1 MKIKHYFGL
10 AVIAAMTASCSSNED
25 LGTAGPGTGTNEA
38 GVSYVA
44 FNINL
49 PTQSGSS
56 SRAGSENDQFDAGTP
71 NEYDVKDATLLIFE
85 GSSESTAQFKG
96 AYTLNTAP
104 WKDNGKTDNIT
115 TTSATIVK
123 QIDTPASSSDHCYAL
138 VVLNKN
144 DVFTVNE
151 KAKTITLKGA
161 TATFSGT
168 YKNFAESLSEENLTK
183 NGFYMAN
190 APLASKAGGATDPT
204 GAEINTLAT
213 LDDKIK
219 EKESE
224 AKSAPAQIY
233 VERGVAKVTMQN
245 TSTTPT
251 TVVGSTKFGG
261 TSTVDFKIT
270 SWVLDNTN
278 KKTYL
283 VRSTDGFDD
292 WTSLASNSTSLLEAN
307 KYRFVGSNAV
317 AANLYRTY
325 FAKDANFDQTGN
337 TTALTAGDL
346 VTSTNPTFVDKFGND
361 NPQYCFENT
370 FDAACQKDQYTTRVL
385 IKAKL
390 NSGETFYVFN
400 GDQNTIYPI
409 DKVKNEIKKYYLIE
423 NEAWIKANVTPATG
437 KSEVNGDDLDVEIS
451 DAAGQVSITSI
462 SFKSGV
468 TVSSSATVPTNY
480 DEVLKRIGSIQEY
493 KDGESYYFVR
503 IKHFGD
509 DMTPWNTDETTKPS
523 TSSIYPV
530 DHLVGNY
537 LGRYGVLRNNWYD
550 IAVNGV
556 KGLGSAVVPTVTPNT
571 DDELKSYIAVKI
583 NVLSWAKRSQ
593 NVVL

>member
-1 MKIKHYFGL
+1 MKIKHFFGL

-25 LGTAGPGTGTNEA
+25 LGTAGSGTGTNEA
-38 GVSYVA
+38 GVGYVA

-85 GSSESTAQFKG
+85 GSSESSAQFKG

-104 WKDNGKTDNIT
+104 WKDNGQTDNIT

-123 QIDTPASSSDHCYAL
+123 EIATPTSSDHCYAL

-144 DVFTVNE
+144 NVFTVDE
-151 KAKTITLKGA
+151 TAKTITLKGA

-168 YKNFAESLSEENLTK
+168 YKNFAESLSEENLTN

-204 GAEINTLAT
+204 GAEIKTLAN

-219 EKESE
+219 ETESE

-245 TSTTPT
+245 TSTTPA
-251 TVVGSTKFGG
+251 TVAGSTKSDG
-261 TSTVDFKIT
+261 TSSVDFKIT

-283 VRSTDGFDD
+283 VRSTDGFND
-292 WTSLASNSTSLLEAN
+292 WTSLASNSPTLPAAN

-337 TTALTAGDL
+337 SAALTAGDL
-346 VTSTNPTFVDKFGND
+346 VTNPNPTFVDKFGND

-370 FDAACQKDQYTTRVL
+370 FDAACQNDQYTTRVL

-390 NSGETFYVFN
+390 NSGDTFYVFN

-437 KSEVNGDDLDVEIS
+437 KSEVNGDDLDVKIT
-451 DAAGQVSITSI
+451 DAAGKVSITSI
-462 SFKSGV
+462 TFKSGV

-480 DEVLKRIGSIQEY
+480 DEVLKRIGTIDEY

-509 DMTPWNTDETTKPS
+509 DMTPWNKDETTKPS
-523 TSSIYPV
+523 NLSVYP
-530 DHLVGNY
+530 DDNQAGNY

-550 IAVNGV
+550 IAVTGV
-556 KGLGSAVVPTVTPNT
+556 KGLGSATVPSVIPNT